1 LKTFTET
8 LYGLTLRH
16 REPYESNASSVKSVG
31 AIGRLCSD
39 QNNQDA
45 SLANLHRL

>member
-16 REPYESNASSVKSVG
+16 RETYESNASSVKSVG
-31 AIGRLCSD
+31 G
-39 QNNQDA
+39 
-45 SLANLHRL
+45 HRQAVFGSK